1 MLGCLLV
8 LAGGLLLS
16 PFVQSAHLS
25 PGWWLQ
31 KALQRMHLNSYE
43 CTNNYSIEILSVDPV
58 MFYINGFLT
67 DFEIDYLINT

>member
-1 MLGCLLV
+1 
-8 LAGGLLLS
+8 
-16 PFVQSAHLS
+16 
-25 PGWWLQ
+25 
-31 KALQRMHLNSYE
+31 MHLNSYE